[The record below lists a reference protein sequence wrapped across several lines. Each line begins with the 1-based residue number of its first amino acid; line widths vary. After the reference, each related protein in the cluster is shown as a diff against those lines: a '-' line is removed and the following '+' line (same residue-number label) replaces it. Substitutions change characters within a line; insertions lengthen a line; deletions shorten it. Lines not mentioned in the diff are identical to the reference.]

1 MTDHNKTSLL
11 SATAREHIDRW
22 IQRFPADRKRSGV
35 LEALR
40 IVQEENNDSLT
51 TPLMDAVADYLG
63 MPRIAVYEVATFYT
77 LYNLEPVGKYQIDL
91 CTNISCML
99 SDSQRIVDHL
109 EKRLG
114 IKMGETTPDGKFT
127 IREVECL
134 GACTNAPVCQIGKKY
149 HEKLTPEKVDELLEK
164 LG

>member
-1 MTDHNKTSLL
+1 MTDNKTSLL
-11 SATAREHIDRW
+11 SASAREHIDRW
-22 IQRFPADRKRSGV
+22 LQRFPADRKRSGV

>member
-1 MTDHNKTSLL
+1 MTDNNQATLL
-11 SATAREHIDRW
+11 SATAREQIDRW
-22 IQRFPADRKRSGV
+22 LQRFPADRKRSGV

>member
-1 MTDHNKTSLL
+1 MTDDNKIALL
-11 SATAREHIDRW
+11 SAATREKIDRW
-22 IQRFPADRKRSGV
+22 LERFPEDRKRSGV

-40 IVQEENNDSLT
+40 IVQEENNDYLT
-51 TPLMDAVADYLG
+51 TALMDAVADYLG
-63 MPRIAVYEVATFYT
+63 MPRVAVYEVATFYT

-99 SDSQRIVDHL
+99 SDSQKIVDHL